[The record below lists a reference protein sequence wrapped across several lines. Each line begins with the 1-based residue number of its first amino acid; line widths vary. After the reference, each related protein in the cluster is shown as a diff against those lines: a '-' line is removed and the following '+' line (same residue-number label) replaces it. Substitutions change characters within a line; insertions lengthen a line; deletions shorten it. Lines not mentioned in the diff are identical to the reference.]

1 MKSEQKQIRL
11 KQQRV
16 GITQTDFKQSTVE
29 ERRKQVREGKV
40 NLVVLGIITIMTL
53 INSIFL
59 VGIIIL

>member
-53 INSIFL
+53 INSIF
-59 VGIIIL
+59 